1 MARKDDVQLLDSF
14 VSSYNGFKNEIS
26 KIIVGQDNVVRDVLI
41 TIFCNGHCLLI
52 GVPGLAKTLLVQTI
66 AKALGLS
73 FSRIQFTPDLMPSDI
88 VGSEILNDKRSFE
101 FIKGPIFSN
110 IILADEINRTPP
122 KTQSAL
128 LEAMQEKSITNS
140 GNTYKL
146 DVPFFVLATQNPIEQ
161 EGTYPLPE
169 AQLDRFMFSIVLK
182 YPSFQEEIQIIKSSN
197 TISNVN
203 INPILTVDEIIQ
215 YQDLI
220 RRMPVT
226 DNVLEYIVNLVTKT
240 RPTKNNSDSDN
251 KYIEW
256 GAGPRASQYLLIASK
271 CNAAINGKYSPDI
284 EDVREV
290 AVSVLRHRVLKN
302 YKAEAENLS
311 IEQIINNLF

>member
-1 MARKDDVQLLDSF
+1 
-14 VSSYNGFKNEIS
+14 
-26 KIIVGQDNVVRDVLI
+26 
-41 TIFCNGHCLLI
+41 
-52 GVPGLAKTLLVQTI
+52 
-66 AKALGLS
+66 
-73 FSRIQFTPDLMPSDI
+73 
-88 VGSEILNDKRSFE
+88 
-101 FIKGPIFSN
+101 
-110 IILADEINRTPP
+110 
-122 KTQSAL
+122 
-128 LEAMQEKSITNS
+128 
-140 GNTYKL
+140 
-146 DVPFFVLATQNPIEQ
+146 
-161 EGTYPLPE
+161 
-169 AQLDRFMFSIVLK
+169 MFSIVLK

>member
-1 MARKDDVQLLDSF
+1 
-14 VSSYNGFKNEIS
+14 
-26 KIIVGQDNVVRDVLI
+26 
-41 TIFCNGHCLLI
+41 
-52 GVPGLAKTLLVQTI
+52 
-66 AKALGLS
+66 
-73 FSRIQFTPDLMPSDI
+73 
-88 VGSEILNDKRSFE
+88 
-101 FIKGPIFSN
+101 
-110 IILADEINRTPP
+110 
-122 KTQSAL
+122 
-128 LEAMQEKSITNS
+128 
-140 GNTYKL
+140 
-146 DVPFFVLATQNPIEQ
+146 
-161 EGTYPLPE
+161 
-169 AQLDRFMFSIVLK
+169 
-182 YPSFQEEIQIIKSSN
+182 
-197 TISNVN
+197 
-203 INPILTVDEIIQ
+203 
-215 YQDLI
+215 
-220 RRMPVT
+220 MPVT